1 MQGINSM
8 RMSGIQSGQMR
19 ISPMGDAVTKR
30 LQSQIE
36 EVQRQIQALA
46 SNENMTMEQKQ
57 KKKQELQDKIMDLQA
72 QLQQHLSEQR
82 QEEKEEQT
90 KAAEQK
96 TYDETGMQTVIS
108 SDAAIKHAK
117 TQEATA
123 NRMEGRAAVL
133 KSEMELDIGRQR
145 EPVKSKENELSR
157 AEQGVEHARSAQMQ
171 ILGKVNQNL
180 SDAAKPEGDP
190 EKAGEVKKAEKA
202 EEASGEQKENSELIG
217 YTSDGKPVTEEEESR
232 IMARA

>member
-36 EVQRQIQALA
+36 EVQRQIQNLA

-145 EPVKSKENELSR
+145 EPVKSKENELSK
-157 AEQGVEHARSAQMQ
+157 AEQGAEHARSAQMQ

-190 EKAGEVKKAEKA
+190 EKADEVKKAEKA
-202 EEASGEQKENSELIG
+202 EEASGEQKEKSELIG

>member
-8 RMSGIQSGQMR
+8 KMSGIQSGQMR

-36 EVQRQIQALA
+36 EVQRQIQNLA

-57 KKKQELQDKIMDLQA
+57 KKKQELQDKIMDLQS

-82 QEEKEEQT
+82 QEQKEEQT
-90 KAAEQK
+90 KAVEQK

-123 NRMEGRAAVL
+123 NRMENRASVL
-133 KSEMELDIGRQR
+133 KSEMEMDAGRDPNR
-145 EPVKSKENELSR
+145 GAIASKVNELAK
-157 AEQGVEHARSAQMQ
+157 AEQGAANARSAQMQ
-171 ILGKVNQNL
+171 ILGKTNQNL
-180 SDAAKPEGDP
+180 VDDDKEDQDP
-190 EKAGEVKKAEKA
+190 ERMEEK
-202 EEASGEQKENSELIG
+202 EAAEQKKEEILG
-217 YTSDGKPVTEEEESR
+217 YTSDGRPVTEEEEAR
-232 IMARA
+232 ITARA